1 MTMTFTKRSVKWLWT
16 AGTIVVFGM
25 ILLLWWHGY
34 NAQTFAQA
42 SFFSTRLGLVSALG
56 IFWSIGG
63 GILIKRL
70 K

>member
-42 SFFSTRLGLVSALG
+42 SFFSTRLDSFRPSEFSGRSAAAY
-56 IFWSIGG
+56 
-63 GILIKRL
+63 
-70 K
+70 

>member
-1 MTMTFTKRSVKWLWT
+1 VTLISRYVKWLWT
-16 AGTIVVFGM
+16 AGAIVGVGM
-25 ILLLWWHGY
+25 ILLLWWHGH

-42 SFFSTRLGLVSALG
+42 SFFSTRLGLVSALVF
-56 IFWSIGG
+56 FWSIAG